1 MRAGLIAGCLLAA
14 LPGLAFAGPAE
25 GEKIAQNGNASGSAP
40 PCIACHGEH
49 GEGQAGDA
57 GVFPRLAGLSP
68 DYFAKQ
74 IEDFRDGRR
83 VNEIMQPIAAA
94 LTPEEARDVADY
106 YAALKAPPGPAPE
119 ADAAQ
124 LDLGRRLA
132 TIGKWE
138 AGVPPCVSCHA
149 PEGVGVAPDFPYLAG
164 QHAAYMTQQFEAWR
178 NGQRHNDPL
187 DLMKSVALHLTA
199 DEAAAAA
206 AYFQSLAPPAA
217 QGRP

>member
-1 MRAGLIAGCLLAA
+1 M
-14 LPGLAFAGPAE
+14 
-25 GEKIAQNGNASGSAP
+25 
-40 PCIACHGEH
+40 
-49 GEGQAGDA
+49 
-57 GVFPRLAGLSP
+57 
-68 DYFAKQ
+68 
-74 IEDFRDGRR
+74 
-83 VNEIMQPIAAA
+83 
-94 LTPEEARDVADY
+94 
-106 YAALKAPPGPAPE
+106 
-119 ADAAQ
+119 

-199 DEAAAAA
+199 DELVDTATIPVTASLRPLDAPLVIEDDGPLDADVPDLAAVVADALDIVA
-206 AYFQSLAPPAA
+206 CVDADQDAQADNDCVTGQVPPFGPTFPSIFLSVAGCVEWPGPRVTAPPA
-217 QGRP
+217 RHRLPVS